1 MDSSVTKTMRLLFI
15 WFSMLIAAPA
25 FAQVDE
31 QQAEEIVK
39 TAICIDDQT
48 IAEVLKSKLK
58 KRSQRDLGWKV
69 FKDEGN
75 YDVERA
81 IMISKSMKIR
91 YRWRVNGE
99 GAVEPVSK
107 RAKKLCSGD

>member
-1 MDSSVTKTMRLLFI
+1 MRLLFI
-15 WFSMLIAAPA
+15 WLCMLIMATA
-25 FAQVDE
+25 FAEVSE

-39 TAICIDDQT
+39 TSICIDDQT
-48 IAEVLKSKLK
+48 IAEVLKGKLK

-69 FKDEGN
+69 FKEDEY

-91 YRWRVNGE
+91 YRWRVNRE
-99 GAVEPVSK
+99 GQVEPVGK
-107 RAKKLCSGD
+107 RAKKLCLENSD

>member
-1 MDSSVTKTMRLLFI
+1 MRLFFI
-15 WFSMLIAAPA
+15 WLGLLIAASA
-25 FAQVDE
+25 FAEVNE

-39 TAICIDDQT
+39 NSICIDDQT
-48 IAEVLKSKLK
+48 IAKVLKTKLK

-69 FKDEGN
+69 FKEDEY

-99 GAVEPVSK
+99 GIVEPVSK
-107 RAKKLCSGD
+107 RAKKLCLGD